1 MYTLLPDI
9 KPYATHHL
17 AVDPPHQLYVEESG
31 IPYGLPV
38 LFVHG
43 GPGAGCQPKNRCFF
57 DPETWRIILF
67 DQRGAGRS
75 TPHAEL
81 AGNDTAALVRDM
93 ERIRTLLG
101 IDRWVLF
108 GGSWGS
114 TLSLAY
120 AQTHP
125 DRVLSMILRGI
136 FLCRRQ
142 DLLWFY
148 QDGASRVF
156 PDHWH
161 DYVEHIPESERHD
174 FMGAYYRRL
183 TGSNEIARMAAAKA
197 WSLWEAQCATLRPNQ
212 DVIEHFSDPHT
223 ALSLA
228 RIEAHYFVNDA
239 FLAEGQLIAN
249 AARMRNIPGYIVHGR
264 YDMVCPVDNAFA
276 LHAAWPTAQL
286 QIVREAGH
294 SAAEPGITDA
304 LIRATREVAATL
316 RPA

>member
-1 MYTLLPDI
+1 MYTLFPEI
-9 KPYATHHL
+9 KPFAVHRL
-17 AVDPPHQLYVEESG
+17 AVDPPHDLYIEESG
-31 IPYGLPV
+31 IPDGIPV

-43 GPGAGCQPKNRCFF
+43 GPGSGCQSRNRCFF
-57 DPETWRIILF
+57 DPEIYRIVLF

-81 AGNDTAALVRDM
+81 SGNDTAALVRDM
-93 ERIRTLLG
+93 ESIRNLLG

-120 AQTHP
+120 AETHP
-125 DRVLSMILRGI
+125 KRVLAMILRGI

-142 DLLWFY
+142 DLQWFY

-156 PDHWH
+156 PDYWR
-161 DYVEHIPESERHD
+161 DYIEHIPLEERDD
-174 FMGAYYRRL
+174 FMAAYYRRL
-183 TGSNEIARMAAAKA
+183 TGANEIARMSAAKA
-197 WSLWEAQCATLRPNQ
+197 WSLWEAQCATLRHNQ
-212 DVIEHFSDPHT
+212 EVIEHFSDPHM

-228 RIEAHYFVNDA
+228 RIEAHYFVNNA
-239 FLAEGQLIAN
+239 FLSEGQLLAD
-249 AARMRNIPGYIVHGR
+249 AARIQDIPGYIIHGR

-276 LHAAWPTAQL
+276 LHAVWPKAEL

-294 SAAEPGITDA
+294 AAAEPGITDA
-304 LIRATREVAATL
+304 LVRASREVAAHL
-316 RPA
+316 RRR